1 MNWYKQ
7 TSKYKDSQLNMAM
20 SPEVTKL
27 ASSIANMLMA
37 ADQGRIVNDTDIQN
51 VVATIP
57 SGPILEQAS
66 MFALQLASKVNG
78 IVDMTPAREDVLR
91 RINDTFMSVGQQ
103 QDMTEVDNGMA
114 QENIDGS
121 SETAQI

>member
-1 MNWYKQ
+1 MNW
-7 TSKYKDSQLNMAM
+7 YKDSQLNMAM

-27 ASSIANMLMA
+27 ASNIANMLMT

-51 VVATIP
+51 VVAVIP

-78 IVDMTPAREDVLR
+78 VVDMTPAREDVLR
-91 RINDTFMSVGQQ
+91 RINDTFMSVGKQQ
-103 QDMTEVDNGMA
+103 QDMTEVDNEMA
-114 QENIDGS
+114 QENINGN
-121 SETAQI
+121 SEIEQVQ